1 MNLSREERKHRDELC
16 TKLEREK
23 IDAHKNDL
31 EDLQNKLVLVRTYFP
46 QHGDT
51 SELFHVKQDY
61 RGFKHDIKDLC
72 LRSRELRSHYS
83 STKGCGGER
92 QYQRVVCGRGRQHGS
107 AQRDESGRGR
117 ESHVHWSP
125 MHG

>member
-72 LRSRELRSHYS
+72 LRSRELRYVRNA
-83 STKGCGGER
+83 GEETLLSDDAATASNR
-92 QYQRVVCGRGRQHGS
+92 HGNVMDSLRGL
-107 AQRDESGRGR
+107 
-117 ESHVHWSP
+117 
-125 MHG
+125 